1 MKLKMTQINGKILCS
16 WVKIINIV
24 KINIL
29 PKEIYRFKKIHIII
43 PMPFFRKVI
52 KNNPKTGM

>member
-1 MKLKMTQINGKILCS
+1 MKLKKTQINGKILCS
-16 WVKIINIV
+16 WVKRINIV

-43 PMPFFRKVI
+43 PMPFFRDVI
-52 KNNPKTGM
+52 KK